1 MTERF
6 PFGPSTRPEPPPVLG
21 VVRCYRTLLNE
32 IQNHWL
38 ICIAPFPRKQASPS
52 DRPAAVQDA
61 KRRSGP
67 LTARTDLE
75 SSRARPPGPRI
86 DSDGLASPLGGNVP
100 RGDVIWVFRKL
111 ESFGCGS
118 FKVGRK
124 GHQSRFEW
132 DVKMVGVGQAAAGET
147 EQVEEVSPEEAG
159 EENRGNS
166 LFKHTFRL
174 RPD

>member
-1 MTERF
+1 M
-6 PFGPSTRPEPPPVLG
+6 
-21 VVRCYRTLLNE
+21 
-32 IQNHWL
+32 
-38 ICIAPFPRKQASPS
+38 
-52 DRPAAVQDA
+52 
-61 KRRSGP
+61 
-67 LTARTDLE
+67 
-75 SSRARPPGPRI
+75 
-86 DSDGLASPLGGNVP
+86 
-100 RGDVIWVFRKL
+100 IWVFRKL

-174 RPD
+174 RPDQSVTVELPADLTSQEAARMARFIETLPFQGDTIDRAS

>member
-1 MTERF
+1 M
-6 PFGPSTRPEPPPVLG
+6 
-21 VVRCYRTLLNE
+21 VRCYRTLSNK

-38 ICIAPFPRKQASPS
+38 ICIAPFPRKQP
-52 DRPAAVQDA
+52 PLQI
-61 KRRSGP
+61 GP
-67 LTARTDLE
+67 QR
-75 SSRARPPGPRI
+75 SRARPPGPRI

-100 RGDVIWVFRKL
+100 QGDVIWVFRKL
-111 ESFGCGS
+111 KNFGCGS

-159 EENRGNS
+159 EENRSNS

-174 RPD
+174 RPDQSVTVELPADLTSQEAARMARFIETLPFQGDTIDRAS

>member
-1 MTERF
+1 MVDFNELRSFYNENDSAKAVLDHFASRERNW
-6 PFGPSTRPEPPPVLG
+6 GTTTV
-21 VVRCYRTLLNE
+21 
-32 IQNHWL
+32 
-38 ICIAPFPRKQASPS
+38 
-52 DRPAAVQDA
+52 DRIH
-61 KRRSGP
+61 SN
-67 LTARTDLE
+67 
-75 SSRARPPGPRI
+75 
-86 DSDGLASPLGGNVP
+86 LGGNVS

-111 ESFGCGS
+111 DSFGCGS

-132 DVKMVGVGQAAAGET
+132 DVKMVEVGQAAAGET

-174 RPD
+174 RPDQSVTVELPADLTSQEAARMARFIETLPFQDDTIDRAS